1 MTFYSDYYQAGHN
14 QKPSKGTC
22 SKSRQVWAQM
32 GIPGQTQSELV
43 DLDVN
48 FVNIKDNNI
57 FFPETLMII
66 ECCDLVDLDDFW
78 LTETTF
84 ADKM

>member
-1 MTFYSDYYQAGHN
+1 
-14 QKPSKGTC
+14 
-22 SKSRQVWAQM
+22 M
-32 GIPGQTQSELV
+32 GMPGQTQSELV

-66 ECCDLVDLDDFW
+66 GCCDLVDLDDFW

-84 ADKM
+84 ADKMWSRIFSDLRFDRKTEYC